1 VIGDLVTRP
10 VIIAPMAGGIGT
22 TELVTAAA
30 AAGATGFL
38 PAGYK
43 TAQAMRA
50 DIDAV
55 QAVTRATFGVNVFVP
70 GAPTADAEAVSRYL
84 DDLMAEAASLGTA
97 PGLATWN
104 DDDWP
109 AKIAD
114 LTARPVPIVS
124 FTFGCPEPDIIAALR
139 SAGTSVWVTV
149 TDEHEAAIAVRAGAD
164 CLCVQ
169 GAEAGAHRGTFANRP
184 GSDSGVLDLLAAVR
198 GVTDVPLVAA
208 GGIMTD
214 EAVAAAIAA
223 GAAAVQCGT
232 AFLRCPE
239 SGASPVHKASLAD
252 PAFQTTAVTR
262 AFSGRPARG
271 LVNAFMRRHEDAP
284 AAYPEVNNATRP
296 IRSAAAAAGD
306 ADRMNLWAGT
316 GYRAAT
322 AHPAGEILEMLS
334 RSAAARSS

>member
-1 VIGDLVTRP
+1 MIGDLVTRP
-10 VIIAPMAGGIGT
+10 VIIAPMAGGVGT

-30 AAGATGFL
+30 AVGATGFL

-43 TAQAMRA
+43 TARAMRA

-55 QAVTRATFGVNVFVP
+55 RAVTNAPFGVNVFVP
-70 GAPTADAEAVSRYL
+70 GAPAADAGALSRYL
-84 DDLMAEAASLGTA
+84 DSLTEDAAAVGTS
-97 PGLATWN
+97 PGPATWD
-104 DDDWP
+104 DDDWQ

-114 LTARPVPIVS
+114 LASRPVPIVS
-124 FTFGCPEPDIIAALR
+124 FTFGCPEPAVIAALH

-149 TDEHEAAIAVRAGAD
+149 TDDDEAAIAERAGAD

-169 GAEAGAHRGTFANRP
+169 GSEAGAHRGTFANRP
-184 GSDSGVLDLLAAVR
+184 GRDAGVLDLVAAVR
-198 GVTDVPLVAA
+198 AVTDLPLVAA
-208 GGIMTD
+208 GGIMTHD
-214 EAVAAAIAA
+214 AVAAAIAA

-239 SGASPVHKASLAD
+239 SGANPVHKAALAD
-252 PAFQTTAVTR
+252 PAFLTTAVTR

-271 LVNAFMRRHEDAP
+271 LVNAFIRRHEDAP

-296 IRSAAAAAGD
+296 IRSAAAAECD
-306 ADRMNLWAGT
+306 PDRMSLWAGR

-322 AHPAGEILEMLS
+322 THPAGEIIEMLS
-334 RSAAARSS
+334 RSAAARST

>member
-10 VIIAPMAGGIGT
+10 VIIAPMAGGVGT
-22 TELVTAAA
+22 TDLITAAA

-55 QAVTRATFGVNVFVP
+55 LAVTTAPFGVNVFVP
-70 GAPTADAEAVSRYL
+70 GAPAADPGALSRYVERISE
-84 DDLMAEAASLGTA
+84 DAAALGTA
-97 PGLATWN
+97 SGPATWD
-104 DDDWP
+104 DDDWQ

-114 LTARPVPIVS
+114 LTSRPVPIVS
-124 FTFGCPEPDIIAALR
+124 FTFGCPEPEIVAALR

-149 TDEHEAAIAVRAGAD
+149 TDEREAAIAVQAGAE

-169 GAEAGAHRGTFANRP
+169 GSEAGAHRGTFANRA
-184 GSDSGVLDLLAAVR
+184 GSETGVLDLVAAVHA
-198 GVTDVPLVAA
+198 VTDVPLVAA
-208 GGIMTD
+208 GGIMTG

-239 SGASPVHKASLAD
+239 SGASPVHKAALAD
-252 PAFQTTAVTR
+252 PAFQATSVTR

-271 LVNAFMRRHEDAP
+271 LVNAFMRRHPDAP
-284 AAYPEVNNATRP
+284 AAYPEINNATRP

-306 ADRMNLWAGT
+306 ADRMSLWAGR

-322 AHPAGEILEMLS
+322 ARPAGEIVEMLC
-334 RSAAARSS
+334 R